1 MNTATLHTAS
11 LQHFPIAAYLLADI
25 CTKYHIHKL
34 SLFGSVLREDFQ
46 PDTSD
51 IDMLVEF
58 EQGHTPGLAFFG
70 IADELQRYCGRTV
83 DVCTKEDISIYF
95 REIVLREAVVI
106 YEAGKVYEF
115 H

>member
-1 MNTATLHTAS
+1 MNTATLQIVQ
-11 LQHFPIAAYLLADI
+11 LQRFPITATLLVDI

-70 IADELQRYCGRTV
+70 IADEFQQYCGRTV
-83 DVCTKEDISIYF
+83 DVCTKEDISTYF
-95 REIVLREAVVI
+95 RETVLREAVPI
-106 YEAGKVYEF
+106 YEAGNVYEF